1 MVPARWKFIAESGV
15 SITMKFMNPKTL
27 EDVLNTYRE
36 HGHLLYGE
44 SVTELQ
50 HALQCA
56 TFAQQ
61 AGEPPVVVAAAL
73 LHDYGHLCHQL
84 GEDIAEQGVDARHEH
99 IGASRLRGLFV
110 DEIVDAGRLHVAA
123 KRYLCWKEPAYFD
136 ELSDASRQSL
146 RLQGGPMTDAEAQEF
161 EREPHFELAVCV
173 RRYDDMGKV
182 PEMSTPA
189 LDSFRPLLES
199 FLSRRS

>member
-1 MVPARWKFIAESGV
+1 MSPTRRKLIAESGV
-15 SITMKFMNPKTL
+15 FITMKAMNPKTL

-36 HGHLLYGE
+36 HGHRLYGE

-84 GEDIAEQGVDARHEH
+84 GEDIANHGVDARHEH
-99 IGASRLRGLFV
+99 IGANRLGGLFV

-146 RLQGGPMTDAEAQEF
+146 RLQGGPMTDAEAREF
-161 EREPHFELAVCV
+161 EREPHFELAVRV

-182 PEMSTPA
+182 PEMSTPD

-199 FLSRRS
+199 FLTKRL

>member
-1 MVPARWKFIAESGV
+1 
-15 SITMKFMNPKTL
+15 MNPRTL

-36 HGHLLYGE
+36 HGHRLYGE
-44 SVTELQ
+44 SITELQ

-56 TFAQQ
+56 TFARQ
-61 AGEPPVVVAAAL
+61 AGESPVVVAAAL

-84 GEDIAEQGVDARHEH
+84 GEDIAEHGVDARHEH
-99 IGASRLRGLFV
+99 IGASRLQGLFA

-123 KRYLCWKEPAYFD
+123 KRYLCWKEPAYMD

-146 RLQGGPMTDAEAQEF
+146 RLQGGPMSDIEARKF
-161 EREPHFELAVCV
+161 EQEPHFEIAVRV

-182 PEMSTPA
+182 PGMSTPD
-189 LDSFRPLLES
+189 LNSFRPLLEG
-199 FLSRRS
+199 FLINRR

>member
-1 MVPARWKFIAESGV
+1 
-15 SITMKFMNPKTL
+15 MKAMNPKTL

-36 HGHLLYGE
+36 HGHLIYGE
-44 SVTELQ
+44 SITELQ

-73 LHDYGHLCHQL
+73 LHDYGHLCHHL
-84 GEDIAEQGVDARHEH
+84 GEDIAEHGVDARHEC
-99 IGASRLRGLFV
+99 IGANRLRGLLV

-123 KRYLCWKEPAYFD
+123 KRYLCWKEPAYLD

-146 RLQGGPMTDAEAQEF
+146 RLQGGPMNDAEATEF
-161 EREPHFELAVCV
+161 EQEPHFKIAVRV
-173 RRYDDMGKV
+173 RRYDDKGKV
-182 PEMSTPA
+182 PGMNTPD
-189 LDSFRPLLES
+189 LDSFRPLLEG
-199 FLSRRS
+199 FLAKRV